1 MVDNFLMLLKAAC
14 LVLVW
19 SIALFAVV
27 FIICGIAIMIK
38 TAINTKSDEDKYL
51 SKEDAEIIHGA
62 LAEVAANVICEGKNK
77 HPKYKGLSYL
87 DTVKMLALDAQEK
100 IDAMSKEDN
109 DVEGSEGD

>member
-1 MVDNFLMLLKAAC
+1 MKVIISKDIKNYFNGKADGIQFLN
-14 LVLVW
+14 V
-19 SIALFAVV
+19 
-27 FIICGIAIMIK
+27 
-38 TAINTKSDEDKYL
+38 